1 MAPVR
6 RTPNPTPVRAYQL
19 FQAVSDA
26 LAEDVFRSLRETHRD
41 VYKGVVISLAQ
52 ERRLR
57 PVFIQRKPVDAQIDW
72 LVKTV
77 KLKSSDGVAE
87 HILQVWLLKSHKDL
101 LVGFLD
107 GLGIEHDGEGSVDEL
122 PDELDAEKLG
132 QAIDGV
138 LQTHPPELVA
148 TYLWVFQMQKP
159 EGWPALIEIL
169 REDARLRLGA
179 PAPVAPP
186 EAASEVSSDEAEEA

>member
-1 MAPVR
+1 
-6 RTPNPTPVRAYQL
+6 VRAYQL
-19 FQAVSDA
+19 FQAVSDP

-138 LQTHPPELVA
+138 LQTHPP
-148 TYLWVFQMQKP
+148 
-159 EGWPALIEIL
+159 
-169 REDARLRLGA
+169 
-179 PAPVAPP
+179 
-186 EAASEVSSDEAEEA
+186 